1 MRTNEYSTA
10 IKWWLII
17 IPIALWFIS
26 GFLAFI
32 GLIAV
37 GYVIYNQYKKDK
49 LSKEFLQDLE
59 QSLRR
64 GNVNVDIWD
73 FDCYPLT
80 NNNFKNHALSCVQSW
95 GEQQLNK
102 LSTFDDIFNNYKV
115 QDYLDAAQCRQG
127 EDSAIL
133 NAFWSRAEKCFKE
146 QKQTLIDKIR
156 KVKYAKTL
164 SDILNDLPD
173 ENYGAN
179 RYFKLKSQ
187 LTNHIEE
194 RLAKMEE
201 SEIGFPY
208 QIKCKL
214 KLQMEDYEFFLS
226 TEEDYSFDESED
238 SFDYEDFDDGDNYD
252 NYNNNRGLKNIGNVL
267 IKISKDSMTITGGDN
282 GTIPLDNIEVI
293 DIGDDFIKLTTRKR
307 RETLAIELSGLEPVV
322 PAWILRHYSDIA
334 REKVNDIKKRQ
345 LNFELTEVN
354 DVAVNG
360 RKCYYVCEAS
370 FVRKVVEQ
378 DGELF
383 CVGTEENAKI
393 YVTER
398 SVEIVANS
406 HISLDLRN
414 ILNLRLNGYND
425 ILMIVRRGYSNAL
438 GLTGDIEVLEKA
450 IRHAQQKILNV

>member
-1 MRTNEYSTA
+1 MKTNEYSTA

-17 IPIALWFIS
+17 IPIVLWFIS

-32 GLIAV
+32 GFIAV
-37 GYVIYNQYKKDK
+37 GYVIYNQYKKNK
-49 LSKEFLQDLE
+49 LANEFLRDLE
-59 QSLRR
+59 QDLRSGNIDVSL
-64 GNVNVDIWD
+64 WD
-73 FDCYPLT
+73 FNRYPLT
-80 NNNFKNHALSCVQSW
+80 NNNFKNHALLCVQSW

-115 QDYLDAAQCRQG
+115 QGYLDAAQCRQG

-133 NAFWSRAEKCFKE
+133 NAFWNRAEKCFKE
-146 QKQTLIDKIR
+146 QKRTLINKIE
-156 KVKYAKTL
+156 KAKYAITL
-164 SDILNDLPD
+164 SDILNNLPD

-187 LTNHIEE
+187 LTSHIEE

-201 SEIGFPY
+201 SEMGFPY
-208 QIKCKL
+208 QIKCE
-214 KLQMEDYEFFLS
+214 LQMEDSEFS
-226 TEEDYSFDESED
+226 PTEDDYSFDESDD
-238 SFDYEDFDDGDNYD
+238 SFDYEDYDDYNDN
-252 NYNNNRGLKNIGNVL
+252 NYGLKNIGIVL
-267 IKISKDSMTITGGDN
+267 IKISKDSISFTGDN
-282 GTIPLDNIEVI
+282 NSTTIHLENIEVNNVG
-293 DIGDDFIKLTTRKR
+293 GDSLKLTMRKR
-307 RETLAIELSGLEPVV
+307 RETLAIELRGLEPVV
-322 PAWILRHYSDIA
+322 PAWILKHYSDIA
-334 REKVNDIKKRQ
+334 RVRANDIKNQQ

-370 FVRKVVEQ
+370 FVKKVVEQ
-378 DGELF
+378 DGELT
-383 CVGTEENAKI
+383 CVGAEEYAKI

-406 HISLDLRN
+406 HVSLDLRN
-414 ILNLRLNGYND
+414 ILNLRLNDYND

-450 IRHAQQKILNV
+450 IRYAQQKILNV